1 MIVCLAAL
9 VPRVLALSIL
19 IAIAWAVQQCIG
31 NSGRVDVIRTFLQ
44 GLVGAGG
51 VLRSLRSALHIAVR
65 TTRITAGMFSSLPPQ
80 TGATS

>member
-1 MIVCLAAL
+1 MIACLAAP
-9 VPRVLALSIL
+9 VPRALALSIL

-44 GLVGAGG
+44 GLVGAGSAFRP
-51 VLRSLRSALHIAVR
+51 LRPALHIAVR
-65 TTRITAGMFSSLPPQ
+65 TTRITAGMFFPLPPQ